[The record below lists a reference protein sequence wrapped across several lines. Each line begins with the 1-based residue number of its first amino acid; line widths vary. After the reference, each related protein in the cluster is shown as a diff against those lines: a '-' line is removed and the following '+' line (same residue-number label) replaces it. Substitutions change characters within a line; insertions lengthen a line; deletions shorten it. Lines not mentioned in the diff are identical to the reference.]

1 MLIVIHFNL
10 SRSFF
15 YTHRGSE
22 LNEGGSDLNDSYGRR
37 FLSLYSWWSIL
48 CLVGMQKYSEL
59 NYTVD
64 SVEGNVYDSRAELD
78 AKI

>member
-1 MLIVIHFNL
+1 
-10 SRSFF
+10 
-15 YTHRGSE
+15 
-22 LNEGGSDLNDSYGRR
+22 
-37 FLSLYSWWSIL
+37 
-48 CLVGMQKYSEL
+48 MQKYSEL